1 MATDETSVHELRQ
14 PGESRV
20 ARWWVVAL
28 LAVAFALHLPAH
40 LAILG
45 GGGPAGREAL
55 WQDGPVATANS
66 HHVPRGTESFSTLL
80 TRAATSP
87 AAAFDDAD
95 GAVGRTRWRPVA
107 AVSALVQRRAFGPGA
122 EDAAAWVSLA
132 LHLVA
137 VAGAVALATRLRL
150 SRAAVLLAG
159 AVTAASPFA
168 LVSAAWPAQQAA
180 ALAAALGTWGLAAAL
195 GASLGARVR
204 GGLLL
209 ALAALSH
216 EAALGLVPALLL
228 LRRAPSVESP
238 GESRFARAA
247 MGWLPAALPPLAAA
261 AGIAA
266 VLATAPRSALP
277 EPDLASPV
285 AGVLEAAAGYLQ
297 ALGSALIPARL
308 HFADGPW
315 RANLAGHAAGVAAL
329 VLVARAAFRAPRSRT
344 AAVVVAAA
352 VSLTTVLAVTWTHAS
367 PFHDVVIAVTL
378 ALVACGLA
386 AAVET
391 GLSMG
396 PSHRRAAAAAG
407 GLLVAACVAGTAV
420 RAADFRT
427 RAGHVARAQR
437 EMPESPVAAA
447 WGVEEALRRAPHGPD
462 RAAALRAIGPQVD
475 GIVRRLE
482 SKDGAAVRPDRTA
495 AWAVAAALQRFA
507 SEVSQEAGGIPPGDE
522 LCDTAVDAARAA
534 THLVPR
540 TPQAWVVLAA
550 ACDRQGGLRE
560 ASSACAA
567 ALSLAPRDPAVLR
580 ISVLVSLRVGLSMA
594 AADAAQ
600 SLLDV
605 EVENARDEG
614 RKVDPQIRLL
624 HARAV
629 AADGARLDFDQRSG
643 VVKPRFEFALEALVD
658 LQSIPE
664 IADEAKALR
673 YEAALLYGDYL
684 VSMDRPAL
692 ALRAYVDAVKCG
704 VADDSEAREH
714 GRWLNERL
722 TKEYADAIA
731 RLGEAERGVG
741 NLADALAQLAIA
753 ACRKSDFDE
762 GRDIF
767 DRLAK
772 EGLDSPVLRFLR
784 AVNLT
789 LPQDPAAARKSLES
803 IVKDDPQFAQ
813 AWYQLGR
820 VCEELGDLAGA
831 LRAHENAVSIVES
844 GKSTTGIDE
853 WWLDARAR
861 RDTVNE
867 LRLQQNLGGG
877 GSSGAG
883 PRGER

>member
-1 MATDETSVHELRQ
+1 MATDETNAHELRETRQ
-14 PGESRV
+14 AGV
-20 ARWWVVAL
+20 GRWWLGAL
-28 LAVAFALHLPAH
+28 LLVAFALHLPAH
-40 LAILG
+40 VALLG

-55 WQDGPVATANS
+55 WQDGPVATANRN
-66 HHVPRGTESFSTLL
+66 HVPRGTETVGDLVA
-80 TRAATSP
+80 RAVLSP

-107 AVSALVQRRAFGPGA
+107 AVTALAQRRLFGPGA
-122 EDAAAWVSLA
+122 ADEAAWVSLA
-132 LHLVA
+132 LHLAA
-137 VAGAVALATRLRL
+137 VAGAVTLATRLGL
-150 SRAAVLLAG
+150 SRAGVLLAG

-180 ALAAALGTWGLAAAL
+180 VLAGALGVWGLATAL
-195 GASLGARVR
+195 GASVGARIR
-204 GGLLL
+204 GGVLL

-216 EAALGLVPALLL
+216 EAALGLVPALLV
-228 LRRAPSVESP
+228 LRRAPRGDGA
-238 GESRFARAA
+238 GETPLARVAI
-247 MGWLPAALPPLAAA
+247 GWLPAAIPPLGAA
-261 AGIAA
+261 AGIVG
-266 VLATAPRSALP
+266 VLASAPRSALP
-277 EPDLASPV
+277 EPELVSRSAGILDAV
-285 AGVLEAAAGYLQ
+285 AGFLQ
-297 ALGSALIPARL
+297 ALGSALVPARL

-315 RANLAGHAAGVAAL
+315 PANLAGHAAGL
-329 VLVARAAFRAPRSRT
+329 VVLLVVARAAFRAPRSRS
-344 AAVVVAAA
+344 AAIVAAAA
-352 VSLTTVLAVTWTHAS
+352 VSLTTVLSVAWTHSS
-367 PFHDVVIAVTL
+367 PFHDVVIAVPL

-386 AAVET
+386 AVVET
-391 GLSMG
+391 GLAMG

-420 RAADFRT
+420 RAGDFRT
-427 RAGHVARAQR
+427 RSAHVARAQR
-437 EMPESPVAAA
+437 EMPASPVAAA
-447 WGVEEALRRAPHGPD
+447 WGIEEALRRAPQGPD
-462 RAAALRAIGPQVD
+462 RAAALRAVGLDVD
-475 GIVRRLE
+475 ALVSRLE
-482 SKDGAAVRPDRTA
+482 SKDRAALRPDRTA
-495 AWAVAAALQRFA
+495 AWAVASSLQRFA
-507 SEVSQEAGGIPPGDE
+507 SEVSLEGSGILPGDE

-534 THLVPR
+534 THLVPH
-540 TPQAWVVLAA
+540 TPQSWVVLAA

-560 ASSACAA
+560 ASSACAS

-580 ISVLVSLRVGLSMA
+580 ISVLISLRAGLSMA

-605 EVENARDEG
+605 EIESARDEG

-629 AADGARLDFDQRSG
+629 ASDGARLDFDQRSG

-658 LQSIPE
+658 LQTVPE
-664 IADEAKALR
+664 VAEEAKRAR
-673 YEAALLYGDYL
+673 YDAALLYGDYL

-722 TKEYADAIA
+722 GKEYADAIA
-731 RLGEAERGVG
+731 RLAEAERGVG

-753 ACRKSDFDE
+753 ACRKSDFEE
-762 GRDIF
+762 GREIF

-772 EGLDSPVLRFLR
+772 EGLDSPALRFLR
-784 AVNLT
+784 AVNLV
-789 LPQDPAAARKSLES
+789 LPQDPVAARKALDA

-853 WWLDARAR
+853 WWLDARVR
-861 RDTVNE
+861 RDAVNE

-877 GSSGAG
+877 AAGSGG
-883 PRGER
+883 RGDR